1 MFDHAH
7 ADAWGGDSDQPSMLA
22 LDPVTS
28 DKGSGYPSKSE
39 SPKSST
45 AVGSVPVN
53 KEKTEARTR
62 NEEHALALPLKYE
75 LEKKILVSTRLDNVL
90 KMSESGSESQTWP
103 GEAAT
108 ITRRTRR
115 ATAGADPNI
124 ASCPE
129 VTVATVQLEA
139 QDFCTASTSAI
150 STHRQ
155 TRKRKVALAG
165 IDIVDKENLNV
176 FLNATPGGPVAIKRI
191 CREKTGTDWQ
201 TVLDVIAYG
210 EERNRRQN
218 QNTASTAEEK

>member
-7 ADAWGGDSDQPSMLA
+7 ADAWGSDSDQPSMLV

-28 DKGSGYPSKSE
+28 DKGSEYPSKSE
-39 SPKSST
+39 SPESST
-45 AVGSVPVN
+45 AVSVPVN

-62 NEEHALALPLKYE
+62 NEEHALALPLKYQ
-75 LEKKILVSTRLDNVL
+75 LEEKILVSTCLDNLL
-90 KMSESGSESQTWP
+90 KMSESASESQAWP

-108 ITRRTRR
+108 MTRRTHR
-115 ATAGADPNI
+115 ATAGADPNF
-124 ASCPE
+124 ASCSD
-129 VTVATVQLEA
+129 VTVATVQREA
-139 QDFCTASTSAI
+139 QDSCTASTSAT

-176 FLNATPGGPVAIKRI
+176 FSNATPVAIKRI

-218 QNTASTAEEK
+218 QDTASTAEEK